1 MPHPARGSTARPSSP
16 APAPSAAPRRSSS
29 RSTTP
34 SSAARIG
41 PVAGEKIALAF
52 DLAAARRLPLVL
64 LCAAGVAARGGA
76 LALWQAPKL
85 AAAAARLHRAGI
97 PVVGVLAHPTA
108 GAVWGALL
116 TQADVT
122 LAEPGA
128 GVEFGSGQPG
138 PPEPGAGL
146 AGSQAARDAA
156 LLGIGALDGIVER
169 SDLAATLARLLALF
183 ADRGDIRSLARERR
197 HPRSVPEPAPR
208 TLFPAWERAE
218 LVRHPE
224 RPGAL
229 ALLRLIVTDW
239 VELGGDR
246 LSGDDPAIVCGL
258 GRLAGAPLAVVAQ
271 RRDRPASAVA
281 WRKAARLLR
290 LAGHLELPTVALLDA
305 PPEAD
310 APAAEAAARL
320 AAVGALLGLVPLLPT
335 PLVAAVVGESGGP
348 GAAALAAGDRTLML
362 EHALLRTPGSE
373 RRGSGPAPHDRPG
386 EPLLAAAAT
395 LSARD
400 ALRLGLVDLVVAEPA
415 PGAHADPDRTA
426 ALLADALAAVLAD
439 LAAVAPRRLL
449 EERNRRIRSLGLT
462 TPEGRDAARHEVLQW
477 QEAQQTL
484 ARSLADLRGRWQA
497 AGRMPRLSRPT
508 RPPLAARPTR
518 PSFGRRSD
526 SAERRRPD
534 LADLVAALGRAEEPR
549 SEEPRRERGQPI
561 SCRLADFPT
570 CRLDGGPAM
579 TPPPP
584 PPFRVAA
591 IQFDPTMG
599 AKSANVD
606 ALLGLCEAAAAGG
619 ARLIVTPE
627 MATVGYCWHDR
638 AEVAPEVEPIP
649 GPTTDQFAAF
659 AARTGAHVVL
669 GLAEVAPDTGVYY
682 NSAPLIGPAG
692 VLGVYRKT
700 HAFIADP
707 KWAKDGDLGLPV
719 WETALGRIA
728 IVICMDAAYPE
739 TTRIPALAGAD
750 VVCFPTNWLGE
761 KAPSPSWLAR
771 AAESGLYLIA
781 ANRSGLERGV
791 RFDGGSCVVDP
802 DGAVQSWRDA
812 GDGVVFGEV
821 DPGPRPCQTARPGLP
836 ARPARRPPPGRLRR
850 PQPQRLPLGC
860 PRLPRPLRH
869 PAAAGGAA
877 EPGRGPPG
885 RPRARR
891 PGRQPGPIEAAL
903 DTEPAIELLVA
914 PELALTG
921 EPTDAIA
928 AAAVAEPVDG
938 PSVARLAEIARERGC
953 WVVAGLVERGGERL
967 FNTAVLVGPEGL
979 AGRYRKLH
987 LADADRRGRRR
998 ATPGWKPSTPRSAG
1012 SAC

>member
-1 MPHPARGSTARPSSP
+1 MALPHPSP
-16 APAPSAAPRRSSS
+16 AGDDDREIDLALDLACPTCGAGLAGDARWETWRVCPGCGRHFPLPAPERLRLLLDPGSFRETNAVLVSVDPLVWADRAPDAAPGAGIDG
-29 RSTTP
+29 
-34 SSAARIG
+34 AAVVTGTGAIGGAEAVVVALDHAFLGGQIG

-156 LLGIGALDGIVER
+156 LLEIGALDGIVER

-183 ADRGDIRSLARERR
+183 ADRGDFRSLARERR

-310 APAAEAAARL
+310 APAAKAAARL

-400 ALRLGLVDLVVAEPA
+400 ALRLGLVDLVVAEPV

-426 ALLADALAAVLAD
+426 VLLADALAAVLAD

-518 PSFGRRSD
+518 LSFGRRSD

-534 LADLVAALGRAEEPR
+534 LADLVARIGPSRGVEESR
-549 SEEPRRERGQPI
+549 SRGENEASP
-561 SCRLADFPT
+561 SLADSPTSRLADST
-570 CRLDGGPAM
+570 E
-579 TPPPP
+579 
-584 PPFRVAA
+584 
-591 IQFDPTMG
+591 DP
-599 AKSANVD
+599 
-606 ALLGLCEAAAAGG
+606 
-619 ARLIVTPE
+619 R
-627 MATVGYCWHDR
+627 
-638 AEVAPEVEPIP
+638 
-649 GPTTDQFAAF
+649 
-659 AARTGAHVVL
+659 
-669 GLAEVAPDTGVYY
+669 
-682 NSAPLIGPAG
+682 
-692 VLGVYRKT
+692 
-700 HAFIADP
+700 
-707 KWAKDGDLGLPV
+707 
-719 WETALGRIA
+719 
-728 IVICMDAAYPE
+728 
-739 TTRIPALAGAD
+739 
-750 VVCFPTNWLGE
+750 
-761 KAPSPSWLAR
+761 
-771 AAESGLYLIA
+771 
-781 ANRSGLERGV
+781 
-791 RFDGGSCVVDP
+791 
-802 DGAVQSWRDA
+802 
-812 GDGVVFGEV
+812 
-821 DPGPRPCQTARPGLP
+821 
-836 ARPARRPPPGRLRR
+836 
-850 PQPQRLPLGC
+850 
-860 PRLPRPLRH
+860 
-869 PAAAGGAA
+869 
-877 EPGRGPPG
+877 
-885 RPRARR
+885 
-891 PGRQPGPIEAAL
+891 
-903 DTEPAIELLVA
+903 
-914 PELALTG
+914 
-921 EPTDAIA
+921 
-928 AAAVAEPVDG
+928 
-938 PSVARLAEIARERGC
+938 
-953 WVVAGLVERGGERL
+953 
-967 FNTAVLVGPEGL
+967 
-979 AGRYRKLH
+979 
-987 LADADRRGRRR
+987 
-998 ATPGWKPSTPRSAG
+998 
-1012 SAC
+1012 

>member
-1 MPHPARGSTARPSSP
+1 MALPHPSP
-16 APAPSAAPRRSSS
+16 AGDDDREIDLALDLACPTCGAGLAGDARWETWRVCPGCGRHFPLPAPERLRLLLDPGSFRETNAVLVSVDPLVWADRAPDAAPGAGIDG
-29 RSTTP
+29 
-34 SSAARIG
+34 AAVVTGAGAIGGAEAVVVALDHAFLGGQIG

-146 AGSQAARDAA
+146 AGNQAARDAA

-197 HPRSVPEPAPR
+197 HPRSVPEPARR

-258 GRLAGAPLAVVAQ
+258 GRLAGSPLAVVAQ

-320 AAVGALLGLVPLLPT
+320 AAVGALLGLVPLLPP
-335 PLVAAVVGESGGP
+335 PLVAAVVGEGGGP

-362 EHALLRTPGSE
+362 EHALLRAPGTE
-373 RRGSGPAPHDRPG
+373 WPGTGPTLHDRPG
-386 EPLLAAAAT
+386 EPLLAAAPT

-400 ALRLGLVDLVVAEPA
+400 ALRLGLVDLVVAEPV

-426 ALLADALAAVLAD
+426 VLLADALAAALAD

-518 PSFGRRSD
+518 LLFGRRSD

-534 LADLVAALGRAEEPR
+534 LADLVARIGPSRGVEESR
-549 SEEPRRERGQPI
+549 SRGENEASP
-561 SCRLADFPT
+561 SLADSPT
-570 CRLDGGPAM
+570 
-579 TPPPP
+579 
-584 PPFRVAA
+584 
-591 IQFDPTMG
+591 
-599 AKSANVD
+599 S
-606 ALLGLCEAAAAGG
+606 
-619 ARLIVTPE
+619 
-627 MATVGYCWHDR
+627 
-638 AEVAPEVEPIP
+638 
-649 GPTTDQFAAF
+649 
-659 AARTGAHVVL
+659 
-669 GLAEVAPDTGVYY
+669 
-682 NSAPLIGPAG
+682 
-692 VLGVYRKT
+692 
-700 HAFIADP
+700 
-707 KWAKDGDLGLPV
+707 
-719 WETALGRIA
+719 
-728 IVICMDAAYPE
+728 
-739 TTRIPALAGAD
+739 
-750 VVCFPTNWLGE
+750 
-761 KAPSPSWLAR
+761 
-771 AAESGLYLIA
+771 
-781 ANRSGLERGV
+781 
-791 RFDGGSCVVDP
+791 
-802 DGAVQSWRDA
+802 
-812 GDGVVFGEV
+812 
-821 DPGPRPCQTARPGLP
+821 
-836 ARPARRPPPGRLRR
+836 
-850 PQPQRLPLGC
+850 
-860 PRLPRPLRH
+860 
-869 PAAAGGAA
+869 
-877 EPGRGPPG
+877 
-885 RPRARR
+885 
-891 PGRQPGPIEAAL
+891 
-903 DTEPAIELLVA
+903 
-914 PELALTG
+914 
-921 EPTDAIA
+921 
-928 AAAVAEPVDG
+928 
-938 PSVARLAEIARERGC
+938 
-953 WVVAGLVERGGERL
+953 
-967 FNTAVLVGPEGL
+967 
-979 AGRYRKLH
+979 
-987 LADADRRGRRR
+987 RR
-998 ATPGWKPSTPRSAG
+998 ADSTEDPR
-1012 SAC
+1012 